1 MDVIN
6 VQRLISPIKFLPQS
20 LLLLPTTNMVRLC
33 LNAQCSKIT
42 TISWPTLYFYHFF
55 DDKFVSL
62 LTKRPIF
69 LQNTSGNP
77 SCHPRQYRLAVDLII
92 CT

>member
-1 MDVIN
+1 MHKDH
-6 VQRLISPIKFLPQS
+6 
-20 LLLLPTTNMVRLC
+20 LLNKLFTSIIVTIANGKDMVRLC
-33 LNAQCSKIT
+33 LNAQCSLIT
-42 TISWPTLYFYHFF
+42 TTWPTSYFYHFF

-77 SCHPRQYRLAVDLII
+77 RCRPRKYPLAVDLII